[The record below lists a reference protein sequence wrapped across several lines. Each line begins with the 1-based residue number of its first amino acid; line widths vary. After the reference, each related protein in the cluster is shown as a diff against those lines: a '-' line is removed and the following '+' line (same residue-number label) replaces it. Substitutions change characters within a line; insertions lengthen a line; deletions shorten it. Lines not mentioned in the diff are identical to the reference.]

1 MIKNMMSV
9 TTALLLISSV
19 VSAAEEVAAPTAKAE
34 GFYVGVGGGL
44 SYNVS
49 LVSLGNFDDTTDTH
63 TYTTDSTG
71 DTGGGYIVY
80 AGYQINKI
88 IAVEAAYTDYG
99 NFSSEVTRT
108 FPFQSVTV
116 KSHPRSL
123 SVYANAGYTFANGLR
138 PFGQIGLGYIN
149 VNGDSEAKRLDFID
163 KSVSMRFG
171 LGGEYA
177 PAELNGLG
185 FRVAYISDVA
195 MDFNYNA
202 YNENETATTY
212 MMSVNGMLYV
222 GAQYKF

>member
-9 TTALLLISSV
+9 TTVLLLLSSTV
-19 VSAAEEVAAPTAKAE
+19 NAAEKEAVPIAKAE
-34 GFYVGVGGGL
+34 GLYIGVGGGFT
-44 SYNVS
+44 YNVA

-63 TYTTDSTG
+63 TYTTDSTS

-99 NFSSEVTRT
+99 SFSSEVTRT
-108 FPFQSVTV
+108 FPLSSTTV
-116 KSHPRSL
+116 NSHPRSL

-138 PFGQIGLGYIN
+138 PFGQLGLGYLN
-149 VNGDSEAKRLDFID
+149 VDGDAEANRLDFID
-163 KSVSMRFG
+163 KGVSLRFG

-177 PAELNGLG
+177 PAKLKGVG
-185 FRVAYISDVA
+185 FRVAYISDLA
-195 MDFNYNA
+195 MDFNYNS
-202 YNENETATTY
+202 YSENKTKTTT
-212 MMSVNGMLYV
+212 MMSVSGMLYV

>member
-9 TTALLLISSV
+9 AAILLLISTV
-19 VSAAEEVAAPTAKAE
+19 VSAAEKETVATAKAE
-34 GFYVGVGGGL
+34 GFYIGVGGGFT
-44 SYNVS
+44 YDVA

-63 TYTTDSTG
+63 SYTTNSTS

-80 AGYQINKI
+80 TGYQINKI

-99 NFSSEVTRT
+99 NFSDKVTRR
-108 FPFQSVTV
+108 FPLPSITV
-116 KSHPRSL
+116 NSHPRSF

-138 PFGQIGLGYIN
+138 PFGQLGLGYLN
-149 VNGDSEAKRLDFID
+149 VNGDAEAKRLDFID
-163 KSVSMRFG
+163 EGVSLRFG

-177 PAELNGLG
+177 PAKLNGIG
-185 FRVAYISDVA
+185 FRVAYISDLA

-202 YNENETATTY
+202 YSENKTATTT
-212 MMSVNGMLYV
+212 MMSISGMLYI